1 MVSTLHL
8 SLGGGVALVLA
19 VVVAFPAL
27 VWSIVCKGLL
37 FLLVLVAICVPAAAV
52 GVCLIAQKPPPK
64 PFIASQNALGNT
76 LRYWAA
82 LLKDEGIQ
90 VFGSPAEVDKG
101 KERDDDEQGMAL
113 RRARLQVW
121 QVRLVFQLWDAKHYR
136 CQSFSQDIRD
146 NLRNLAFPGTVLPLS
161 LWVSFRWSA
170 WVFALVVNP
179 LACLFAALAV
189 LICDKQVKDPL
200 SNIPAFFKAVA
211 VEYQKQLLTPEDW
224 FSLWR
229 LNCAVVALHDN
240 TLKDQVRADYD
251 MESKWDFLVRAAEK
265 GVACS
270 PCVGLGKLAK
280 LGKELGAEIVAKDKN
295 CEGGMGIHFLKNAC
309 DGGDWILQPRL
320 NNAKELEKI
329 LPKSAPLSTMRILT
343 ASCVGI
349 PQDDQCRRG
358 RERITPLT
366 VVFRA
371 GRAGAQTD
379 HSAIFYNV
387 DMKTGKI
394 TRGGSN
400 AHWYEVGI
408 KKVTSEKKAGSWTKN
423 GVFLG
428 EGFAARR
435 EAQGTHPDTGV
446 DLVGKEIPQLKESL
460 ELCKRAHEELCPHV
474 PLAGWDVVLV
484 DEEDEVG
491 AGKIRVVPLLLEVNL
506 SCNFFLGSFD
516 EPWYF
521 RFCEDWVRFLE
532 EAETARRTSIQFT
545 KKPTP

>member
-1 MVSTLHL
+1 MLTALHL
-8 SLGGGVALVLA
+8 SLCTGATAVLA
-19 VVVAFPAL
+19 SVYMFPAL
-27 VWSIVCKGLL
+27 VWWLVCNLSL
-37 FLLVLVAICVPAAAV
+37 FLLLVAAIGVPAAAAGAHLV
-52 GVCLIAQKPPPK
+52 SRLTPPK
-64 PFIASQNALGNT
+64 PLIAPQNALGNT

-82 LLKDEGIQ
+82 VAMGGDAD
-90 VFGSPAEVDKG
+90 VFGSVAGADAR
-101 KERDDDEQGMAL
+101 KEADGDEHGMAL
-113 RRARLQVW
+113 RRARLQTW

-136 CQSFSQDIRD
+136 CESFAQDLRD
-146 NLRNLAFPGTVLPLS
+146 NLRNLALPGTVLPLS
-161 LWVSFRWSA
+161 MWLSFRWTA
-170 WVFALVVNP
+170 WLFALVVNP
-179 LACLFAALAV
+179 LACFVAALAV
-189 LICDKQVKDPL
+189 LLCDREVQDPL
-200 SNIPAFFKAVA
+200 HNPSAFLGALSVA
-211 VEYQKQLLTPEDW
+211 YQKQLLTPEDW

-229 LNCAVVALHDN
+229 LNCAVTALHDHK
-240 TLKDQVRADYD
+240 LKDEVKADYD

-320 NNAKELEKI
+320 SNAKELEKI
-329 LPKSAPLSTMRILT
+329 LPTNAPLSTMRVLT
-343 ASCVGI
+343 ASCVGM
-349 PQDDQCRRG
+349 PEGDACRQG

-400 AHWYEVGI
+400 AHWYEVGL
-408 KKVTSEKKAGSWTKN
+408 KKVTSEKKGGSWTKQ

-428 EGFAARR
+428 DGFTKRR
-435 EAQGTHPDTGV
+435 EAQGKHPDTGL
-446 DLVGKEIPQLKESL
+446 DLVGKQIPQLKESL
-460 ELCKRAHEELCPHV
+460 ELCRRAHEELCPSV

-484 DEEDEVG
+484 DEEDG
-491 AGKIRVVPLLLEVNL
+491 GKMRIAPLLLEVNL

-521 RFCEDWVRFLE
+521 RFCEDWVRHL
-532 EAETARRTSIQFT
+532 QG
-545 KKPTP
+545 

>member
-1 MVSTLHL
+1 MLSAFHL
-8 SLGGGVALVLA
+8 SLCAGATALLA
-19 VVVAFPAL
+19 TVYMFPAL
-27 VWSIVCKGLL
+27 AWWLVYNLSL
-37 FLLVLVAICVPAAAV
+37 FLLLLVAIGVPAAAL
-52 GVCLIAQKPPPK
+52 GVYLISRRAPPK
-64 PFIASQNALGNT
+64 PLIAPQNALGNT

-82 LLKDEGIQ
+82 VAKGSDAE
-90 VFGSPAEVDKG
+90 VFGTAAAAD
-101 KERDDDEQGMAL
+101 EREEADGDEHGMAL
-113 RRARLQVW
+113 RRARLQTW

-136 CQSFSQDIRD
+136 CESFAQDLRD
-146 NLRNLAFPGTVLPLS
+146 NLRNLALPGTVLPLS
-161 LWVSFRWSA
+161 LWVSFQWAA

-189 LICDKQVKDPL
+189 LLCDKEVKDPL
-200 SNIPAFFKAVA
+200 SNLPAFLRALSVA
-211 VEYQKQLLTPEDW
+211 YQKQLLTPEDW

-229 LNCAVVALHDN
+229 LNCAVTALHDN
-240 TLKDQVRADYD
+240 KLKDQVKVDYD
-251 MESKWDFLVRAAEK
+251 MESKWDFLVRADEK
-265 GVACS
+265 GVPCS

-280 LGKELGAEIVAKDKN
+280 LGQELGAEIVAKDKN

-309 DGGDWILQPRL
+309 EGGDWILQPRL
-320 NNAKELEKI
+320 NNSKELEKL
-329 LPKSAPLSTMRILT
+329 LPKNAPLSTMRVLT
-343 ASCVGI
+343 ASCIGMSEGDKC
-349 PQDDQCRRG
+349 PRG

-400 AHWYEVGI
+400 AHWYEVGL
-408 KKVTSEKKAGSWTKN
+408 KKVTSEKKAGSWTKQ

-428 EGFAARR
+428 DGFTKRR
-435 EAQGTHPDTGV
+435 EAQGKHPDTGM
-446 DLVGKEIPQLKESL
+446 DLVGKQIPQLQESL
-460 ELCKRAHEELCPHV
+460 ELCKRAHEELCPSA

-484 DEEDEVG
+484 DEEDG
-491 AGKIRVVPLLLEVNL
+491 GKVRVAPLLLEVNL

-521 RFCEDWVRFLE
+521 RFCEDWVRYLE
-532 EAETARRTSIQFT
+532 C
-545 KKPTP
+545 